1 MKAAEQPPQPPS
13 PLPSLAVA
21 SPAAATQT
29 PATSATATDAITGV
43 PPLTPSSTPVLSQT
57 QEPGRPHL
65 ERGSGGR
72 AEEGDSGAED
82 REGLVTEVAELQTQL
97 HHLRVITRYMTLVND
112 SVALTSA
119 AMC

>member
-1 MKAAEQPPQPPS
+1 VQAAEQPPQPPS
-13 PLPSLAVA
+13 PPPSLAVT
-21 SPAAATQT
+21 SPTQT
-29 PATSATATDAITGV
+29 PATSATATDATGA
-43 PPLTPSSTPVLSQT
+43 PPLTPVSSPPVLSQT
-57 QEPGRPHL
+57 QEPGRRHL
-65 ERGSGGR
+65 EGGNGGR